1 MRSYSSGASRLARL
15 ASAIALAA
23 IGSAALAQAPVQG
36 LYLDQNL
43 QAAYNPLGAQLGTK
57 FFYRAPLNLG
67 EGVLWE
73 PTRIDVGIKNSLSPA
88 FDMVGLYVDILPIAV
103 FDLALSVQAIGFF
116 DAFGFG
122 FRELSGYGAEFG
134 EEALEAIPDG
144 NALGLMIQASPT
156 FQIAFGPFA
165 FMDTLNVNY
174 FAVDDGEGYF
184 HDVVGGA
191 VLKKKDIE
199 LYNDAY
205 AMYTFEFGLLVGL
218 NDSIL
223 YVPGSGYTTHCLQA
237 VGVYTRDLSEKLSL
251 YAAITAGAW
260 LEDKY
265 FKGMPRV
272 AGQVGIT
279 ARL

>member
-1 MRSYSSGASRLARL
+1 MRRIL
-15 ASAIALAA
+15 SAIVALAA
-23 IGSAALAQAPVQG
+23 IGSAAVAQAPVGG
-36 LYLDQNL
+36 LYVDQNL

-57 FFYRAPLNLG
+57 LFYRAPLNLG
-67 EGVLWE
+67 EGALWE

-88 FDMVGLYVDILPIAV
+88 FDMVGLYVDVLPIAV

-122 FRELSGYGAEFG
+122 FRELSGYEAEFG
-134 EEALEAIPDG
+134 DEALEAIPDG

-165 FMDTLNVNY
+165 FMDTLNVSY
-174 FAVDDGEGYF
+174 FAVDDGEGFF

-191 VLKKKDIE
+191 VLKKKDFE
-199 LYNDAY
+199 LYNEAY
-205 AMYTFEFGLLVGL
+205 AMYTFEFGMLVGV
-218 NDSIL
+218 NDAIL
-223 YVPGSGYTTHCLQA
+223 YVPGSGYMTHCLQG
-237 VGVYTRDLSEKLSL
+237 VVVYTGPLSEKLSL

-265 FKGMPRV
+265 YQGKPRV